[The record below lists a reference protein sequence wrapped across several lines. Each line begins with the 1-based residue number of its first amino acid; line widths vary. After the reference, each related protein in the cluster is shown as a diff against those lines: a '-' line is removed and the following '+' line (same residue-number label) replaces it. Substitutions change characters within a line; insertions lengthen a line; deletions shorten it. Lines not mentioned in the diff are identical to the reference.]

1 MSTAQTKDGVSGSSS
16 SKNLWTTEECLDEWT
31 KTPEQIQFVDASWR
45 MGDGRDGRKEFE
57 DGPRLPGA
65 FHWDT
70 GDMSTSGELFPE
82 QNPLNLNFV
91 FPPKWLVGA
100 ALEKMGV
107 KAATTTL
114 VVYGTEGTMF
124 APRAWYLLKHYYCG
138 PVKILTGS
146 LQDWMAKGGP
156 VDETPLEDSIKARDL
171 MVSRPRNE
179 EEEQHPLVSPTAKDR
194 LVDKEFVLE
203 FLEAKKKG
211 KQSVIIDARG
221 GGFANGHI
229 PGSLLVPATSLT
241 LPEDRLK
248 LKPKD
253 ELESILRDALG
264 EDTLQKMKTDPTVL
278 TCMAAVSLCTLALAL
293 DELGFPEPW
302 VYDGSWSEWG
312 SDPSTP
318 KETGEAKA

>member
-1 MSTAQTKDGVSGSSS
+1 MASSSS
-16 SKNLWTTEECLDEWT
+16 SKNLWSTEECLDEWNKNPQT
-31 KTPEQIQFVDASWR
+31 IQFVDASWR
-45 MGDGRDGRKEFE
+45 LGGERDGRKEFE

-65 FHWDT
+65 FFWDT

-107 KAATTTL
+107 KATTTTL

-124 APRAWYLLKHYYCG
+124 APRAWYLLKQYYSG

-146 LQDWMAKGGP
+146 LQDWMSKEGP
-156 VDETPLEDSIKARDL
+156 VDETPLEGSTKARDL
-171 MVSRPRNE
+171 MASRPNNEE
-179 EEEQHPLVSPTAKDR
+179 EEEQHRLVSPTAKDR

-211 KQSVIIDARG
+211 KQSVIIDCRG

-229 PGSLLVPATSLT
+229 PGSFLVPAPSLT

-248 LKPKD
+248 LKPKN
-253 ELESILRDALG
+253 ELKSILRDALG
-264 EDTLQKMKTDPTVL
+264 EDTLQKMMTDPPVL

-293 DELGFPEPW
+293 DELGYPEPW

-312 SDPSTP
+312 NDPSTP
-318 KETGEAKA
+318 KETGDANAA